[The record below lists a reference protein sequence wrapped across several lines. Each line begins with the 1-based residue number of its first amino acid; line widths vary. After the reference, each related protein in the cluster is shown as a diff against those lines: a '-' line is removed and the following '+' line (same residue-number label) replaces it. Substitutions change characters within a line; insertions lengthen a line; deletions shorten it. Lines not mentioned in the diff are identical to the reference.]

1 MNNFL
6 QNENKFY
13 GHSPLNKWD
22 YSFMHGANCV
32 LLILK
37 FFTFKND
44 LMVKLLINTE
54 QVLAKH

>member
-1 MNNFL
+1 
-6 QNENKFY
+6 
-13 GHSPLNKWD
+13 
-22 YSFMHGANCV
+22 MHGANFV

-37 FFTFKND
+37 FLTFKND